1 MKGKGIIGLDPGL
14 AAFGYG
20 MVKSEAGE
28 LHLTDYGVIKTEA
41 KISFPLR
48 LKKIYNELK
57 QIIKQC
63 DLSIAVIEELFFAKN
78 VKMALSVGQARGVAI
93 LACVDAGLDIV
104 SYTPLEV
111 KQAIVG
117 YGRASKYQIQ
127 EMVKRLLNLEKIP
140 PVDAADALALAI
152 CHIHCIGN

>member
-1 MKGKGIIGLDPGL
+1 M
-14 AAFGYG
+14 
-20 MVKSEAGE
+20 KSEAGK
-28 LHLTDYGVIKTEA
+28 LYLTDYGVIKTEA
-41 KISFPLR
+41 KTSFPLR

-63 DLSIAVIEELFFAKN
+63 DLSVAVIEELFFAKN

-93 LACVDAGLDIV
+93 LACVDAGLDVV

-152 CHIHCIGN
+152 CYIHSNTQLSKFT